1 MTARFSTEGLAR
13 ASAIRPW
20 RTIGLWIMALLAS
33 GVLIVSL
40 LGDALTTN
48 GDFTGTP
55 EAKQART
62 LIDEQLWRPD
72 NVTEIVLVRSA
83 TMTVDDPAFEQ
94 RVTEIAIDL
103 AAFNA
108 TLDTL
113 YVNGAPDLVSPDRD
127 PTMITIQLHNDSDE
141 NIEALVN
148 SVVAAD
154 DRAGFETGITGMN
167 VTDADFRTVAEEDL
181 QKGEFIG
188 VLVALGV
195 LVIVFGAVI
204 ASGPRHPRRDL
215 DRHRSR
221 PDGAR
226 RRRLRALVLRRE
238 HARDDGPRGSAS
250 TMPSSSCRGSERSA
264 NGAVT

>member
-1 MTARFSTEGLAR
+1 
-13 ASAIRPW
+13 
-20 RTIGLWIMALLAS
+20 MALLAS

-62 LIDEQLWRPD
+62 LIDEQLGRPD

-108 TLDTL
+108 TVDTL

-141 NIEALVN
+141 NIEALV
-148 SVVAAD
+148 
-154 DRAGFETGITGMN
+154 E
-167 VTDADFRTVAEEDL
+167 
-181 QKGEFIG
+181 
-188 VLVALGV
+188 LGGRGRWPGR
-195 LVIVFGAVI
+195 L
-204 ASGPRHPRRDL
+204 
-215 DRHRSR
+215 
-221 PDGAR
+221 PDGDHR
-226 RRRLRALVLRRE
+226 DQRDRRRLSQ
-238 HARDDGPRGSAS
+238 GRGGR
-250 TMPSSSCRGSERSA
+250 PSER
-264 NGAVT
+264 